1 MPLQFFPELGM
12 VIDQN
17 QIDKLFPLEISSL
30 DFSFITSVE
39 DSFNLRIFFFTLEDI
54 FTLNYLYGDC
64 LLEVKSI
71 VKIGTFDKTIRSCF
85 NLTLFSTL
93 IYI

>member
-1 MPLQFFPELGM
+1 M

-17 QIDKLFPLEISSL
+17 QIDILFFPLEISSL

-39 DSFNLRIFFFTLEDI
+39 DSFSLRIFFFTLEGI
-54 FTLNYLYGDC
+54 LTLNYLYGDC

-85 NLTLFSTL
+85 NLILFSTL